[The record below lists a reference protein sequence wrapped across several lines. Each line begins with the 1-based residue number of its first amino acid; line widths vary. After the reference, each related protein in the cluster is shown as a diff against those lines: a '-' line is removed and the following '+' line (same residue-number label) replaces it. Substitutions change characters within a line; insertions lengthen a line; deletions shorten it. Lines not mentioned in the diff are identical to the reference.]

1 MSYILYRYNIITEQS
16 RGQHTWVY
24 TAAEQ
29 LQEVETKTTYKCAV
43 CLFFLLFI
51 IILISIDNNA
61 I

>member
-1 MSYILYRYNIITEQS
+1 MNYILYRYNIITEQS

-43 CLFFLLFI
+43 CLFLLLF
-51 IILISIDNNA
+51 
-61 I
+61 